1 MSGLDSV
8 LEELRG
14 LRRELGDLAQRV
26 TSLEAARGETSRLL
40 GSPSSPVT
48 VNYSFASPVLPGA
61 SPYPSGTG
69 SGSDQ
74 QLPVP
79 VASASAGVGAEDSP
93 DERFRS
99 QVASG
104 IGRFFARALA
114 GNHRGGSGRD
124 QVKLPSVIYVVCQD
138 FSGKRYNPVFVSSS
152 FAAIRGLVKPRGD
165 CGNSVFAGFPSAW
178 EAQTAVRSAGLVWPA
193 DGSA

>member
-40 GSPSSPVT
+40 GSRS
-48 VNYSFASPVLPGA
+48 SPVLPGA